1 MTKVIS
7 KVALAAL
14 VLSMVACGTGRQP
27 EQATEVGALTRDTAL
42 IQPASPLSD
51 SSNEQS
57 VLAQIDQSSCVF
69 FALGSKTISAR
80 GKEKLRQVAMRLKH
94 DENATVTLQ
103 GYANDNG
110 SSSFNLAVADSR
122 VGAVATYLRKLGAK
136 PLQIKRK
143 VIGGEKTPVNCRSS
157 ECRRLM
163 RRVELIVSSSKS
175 SVE

>member
-1 MTKVIS
+1 M
-7 KVALAAL
+7 
-14 VLSMVACGTGRQP
+14 
-27 EQATEVGALTRDTAL
+27 
-42 IQPASPLSD
+42 
-51 SSNEQS
+51 
-57 VLAQIDQSSCVF
+57 F